1 MPEIPDF
8 NDSNYLLPVGSD
20 SNNPASAYLGEAGQ
34 FNVSYEQTGGAIAPG
49 DDNYLTYE
57 NFELA
62 QAPPTIDV
70 RSASQT
76 DPLTGIEE
84 GQPLVGE
91 ITEAETDTPLLF
103 SEGGKTIKN
112 NEKNSA
118 IARQREVELNFD
130 LLKKNAPK
138 TVSLNLFKNAEFKAQ
153 FDSVKSS
160 NDGEKWVRKGQI
172 IGEPNS
178 EVTIISS
185 KNGEQ
190 VLGEIK
196 IDYAEENKKDVFYEI
211 RSQKDGTEVVNQLKI
226 PPFGH
231 CLVCGASHDTINHGN
246 NANGEDV
253 PVAAEAPAAL
263 SGNSKIDGLI
273 NQTRWDAENNNNTIT
288 YSFITAQTASSYYGS
303 ETVSEPSDAV
313 KRNVGEIFQM
323 LEQYVDVDFLEVT
336 DTADSYGEMRIMFS
350 ENPSRAYTYLP
361 PGDYIHKVSGD
372 VHLLPAFE
380 NDPNN
385 AFASGVGSYG
395 YMTLIHEISHGL
407 GLKHPGNYSDGEKA
421 PFLTPG
427 EDNNTNTLMTYSGLG
442 GNNKSSGTPMPY
454 DIQALQY
461 LYGSNT
467 SFQSSNTTYTFD
479 SVYGFSDGSQYVGS
493 ADEAMKVTIWDAGGN
508 DTLNFSKL
516 PALELPGFSYDYRI
530 DLSEGGFITT
540 ADVYNTHEYI
550 AINDNSG
557 NTYTTSTEGTAIAYG
572 AVIENVIN
580 SPGNDLIYANSAAN
594 NFRGYAPGK
603 SVGFDQIVGTNSK
616 DTLELSGYSA
626 SSVTETRNGQD
637 LIIDLGGDGQVR
649 ISGYYSNTDR
659 INIEFGGNQPLISI
673 EDVTVTEGSNN
684 NAQFKISL
692 SESSKKTVKVDYAT
706 ANGTAAEGQDYQ
718 SRTGTVTFNAGQT
731 TKTVNVPIINNQ
743 ELEFEEQFVL
753 NLTNPSNAITADR
766 QGIATIL
773 DDDTEGKAAIS
784 INDVTI
790 MEGNGGTKN
799 AEFVVRLSQASDR
812 RVRVDYQTA
821 ESTIDSATAGSDFR
835 FKKGTLTFKPGQI
848 SKTIKVP
855 IIGDRDYE
863 ATEQFFVLLSAPVN
877 GTLTDDVGL
886 GLIENN
892 DKNVS
897 VSIDDVT
904 IREGNRGQQEA
915 EFVVSLDGA
924 SDVKVIVDY
933 RTADSTAIGG
943 SDYRTKTGTV
953 TFQPGQKRQ
962 TIKVPVLGDKEI
974 ENDELFWVNIY
985 NPSNSEID
993 RAWASGTIK
1002 NNDNLP
1008 SISVKN
1014 TSVTEGNRGSKDAE
1028 FILTLDKTSKE
1039 AITVD
1044 YATANETAEAGSDY
1058 EQATGRITFKPGQK
1072 RKKIQVPVL
1081 GDTDREEDETF
1092 QLSIANA
1099 TNATIDRDSAQG
1111 TIKNNDF
1118 SSIVSISDV
1127 TVAEKDR
1134 GWPKAQFTLSLDEAN
1149 DKLVKVKYTTADDT
1163 AKADQDYQAKSG
1175 WVTFQPGQ
1183 TSKKIT
1189 VRVKGDKT
1197 FEEDETFFVKLTDFQ
1212 RAIAANTQ
1220 AVGTIQNDDEGI
1232 IPVVS
1237 VDDVTIKER
1246 NPGNNNQAKFTVS
1259 LSEAS
1264 NQTVTVDYQTADST
1278 AIVGSDYRA
1287 KTNTLSFKPG
1297 ETSKTVNVVVLGDRE
1312 VENDEFFWLQIA
1324 HPTNAT
1330 IGKKWG
1336 LGTIADND

>member
-8 NDSNYLLPVGSD
+8 NESNYLLPIGSD

-34 FNVSYEQTGGAIAPG
+34 FNVSYEQTGGAIAP
-49 DDNYLTYE
+49 LLEVE
-57 NFELA
+57 NFEFA
-62 QAPPTIDV
+62 EAPPTIDV
-70 RSASQT
+70 RSASQI

-84 GQPLVGE
+84 GKALVGE
-91 ITEAETDTPLLF
+91 ITGAEKDTPLLF
-103 SEGGKTIKN
+103 SEGGKIIKN
-112 NEKNSA
+112 NEPNSA
-118 IARQREVELNFD
+118 IARQREVELNFN

-138 TVSLNLFKNAEFKAQ
+138 TVSLNLFKNAEFQAK
-153 FDSVKSS
+153 FDSIKSS

-172 IGEPNS
+172 VGEPNS

-185 KNGEQ
+185 KDGEK

-196 IDYAEENKKDVFYEI
+196 IDYEDPNKKDVFYEI
-211 RSQKDGTEVVNQLKI
+211 RSQKDGREVVNQLKI
-226 PPFGH
+226 PPFGQ
-231 CLVCGASHDTINHGN
+231 CLVCGASHDTIDHGN
-246 NANGEDV
+246 NGEDV

-273 NQTRWDAENNNNTIT
+273 YQTRWDAANNNDTIT
-288 YSFITAQTASSYYGS
+288 YSFITSQTASSYYGS

-313 KRNVGEIFQM
+313 KRNVHEIFEM
-323 LEQYVDVDFLEVT
+323 LEQYVDVNFQEVT

-407 GLKHPGNYSDGEKA
+407 GLKHPGNYSDGEKS

-427 EDNNTNTLMTYSGLG
+427 QDNNTNTVMTYSGLG
-442 GNNKSSGTPMPY
+442 GNNKNSATPMPY

-467 SFQSSNTTYTFD
+467 SFNSANTTYTFD
-479 SVYGFSDGSQYVGS
+479 SIYGFSDGSQYVGS
-493 ADEAMKVTIWDAGGN
+493 ADEGMKVTIWDAGGN

-516 PALELPGFSYDYRI
+516 PALQLADSSYDYRI
-530 DLSEGGFITT
+530 DLSEGGLITS
-540 ADVYNTHEYI
+540 ADVYDTHEYI
-550 AINDNSG
+550 AVNDNSG
-557 NTYTTSTEGTAIAYG
+557 NFYKTSTEGTGIAYG

-626 SSVTETRNGQD
+626 GSVTETRNGQD
-637 LIIDLGGDGQVR
+637 LIIDLGDDGQVR
-649 ISGYYSNTDR
+649 ISGYYSNNDR
-659 INIEFGGNQPLISI
+659 IKIEFGGNQPLISI
-673 EDVTVTEGSNN
+673 DDVTVTEGSNN

-692 SESSKKTVKVDYAT
+692 SESSNKTVTVDY
-706 ANGTAAEGQDYQ
+706 GTASDTAEDGEDYR
-718 SRTGTVTFNAGQT
+718 SLTGTITFNPGQT

-753 NLTNPSNAITADR
+753 NLTNPTNAITVAR
-766 QGIATIL
+766 EGIATIL
-773 DDDTEGKAAIS
+773 DDDTDEEPAIN
-784 INDVTI
+784 IDDVTI
-790 MEGNGGTKN
+790 TEGDSGRQN
-799 AEFVVRLSQASDR
+799 AEFTVRLSKASDR
-812 RVRVDYQTA
+812 RVTVDYQTA
-821 ESTIDSATAGSDFR
+821 ESTIDSATVNSDFQ
-835 FKKGTLTFKPGQI
+835 FKKGTLTFKPGQTTKKI
-848 SKTIKVP
+848 NVP
-855 IIGDRDYE
+855 IIGDRNYE
-863 ATEQFFVLLSAPVN
+863 VTEQFFVVLSTPAN
-877 GTLTDDVGL
+877 GILVDNVGL

-915 EFVVSLDGA
+915 EFVVSLDKA
-924 SDVKVIVDY
+924 SDVKAIVEY

-943 SDYRTKTGTV
+943 SDYRTKTGTL
-953 TFQPGQKRQ
+953 TFQPGQKRKK
-962 TIKVPVLGDKEI
+962 IKIQVLGDKEI
-974 ENDELFWVNIY
+974 ENEEFFWVNIY

-993 RAWASGTIK
+993 RAWGLGTIK

-1008 SISVKN
+1008 SISVRN
-1014 TSVTEGNRGSKDAE
+1014 TSVTEGNKGSKDAE
-1028 FILTLDKTSKE
+1028 FILTLDQTSNKS
-1039 AITVD
+1039 ITVD
-1044 YATANETAEAGSDY
+1044 YATINETAEAGSDY
-1058 EQATGRITFKPGQK
+1058 EPASDRITFQPGQK
-1072 RKKIQVPVL
+1072 RKTIKVPVL
-1081 GDTDREEDETF
+1081 GDTDREDDETF
-1092 QLSIANA
+1092 QLSISNA
-1099 TNATIDRDSAQG
+1099 TNATIDKSSATG

-1127 TVAEKDR
+1127 TIAEKDS
-1134 GWPKAQFTLSLDEAN
+1134 GLPKAEFTLSLDEAN

-1175 WVTFQPGQ
+1175 WVTFKPGE

-1197 FEEDETFFVKLTDFQ
+1197 FEEDETFFVKLTDFE
-1212 RAIAANTQ
+1212 RAIAANDR
-1220 AVGTIQNDDEGI
+1220 AVGTIQNDDKGI
-1232 IPVVS
+1232 KPIVS
-1237 VDDVTIKER
+1237 VDDVTIKEG
-1246 NPGNNNQAKFTVS
+1246 NPGNNKNAQFTVS
-1259 LSEAS
+1259 LSKAS
-1264 NQTVTVDYQTADST
+1264 NQTVKVDYQTADST
-1278 AIVGSDYRA
+1278 AIKGSDYRA
-1287 KTNTLSFKPG
+1287 KTNTLSFEPG
-1297 ETSKTVNVVVLGDRE
+1297 ETSKTVNVLVLGDRE
-1312 VENDEFFWLQIA
+1312 EENDEFFWLGILN
-1324 HPTNAT
+1324 PTNAT
-1330 IGKKWG
+1330 IEDNWG